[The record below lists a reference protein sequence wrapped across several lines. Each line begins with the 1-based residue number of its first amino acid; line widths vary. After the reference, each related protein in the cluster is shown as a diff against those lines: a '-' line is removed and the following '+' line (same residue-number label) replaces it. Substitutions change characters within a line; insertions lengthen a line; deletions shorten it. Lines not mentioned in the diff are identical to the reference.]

1 MHDCQRY
8 REDWLAGTEESQV
21 DCGECRSFC
30 EDANAILIATVVG
43 APPLPDVSEE
53 YWNGFENRL
62 RKTLARENAARSF
75 HAYWKWSAVAA
86 SVAIAAVATWGM
98 IRPAQHTAPQTTAQQ
113 IAAPQIEVV
122 DDHIQGLDPI
132 VVSYLER
139 SELFLRNYTKI
150 EPSDKEDLDDSR
162 ALAKQSLKEIGEQK
176 KLAGNFAPV
185 RITLDQY
192 ENVLREIKNLNSSQ
206 ELTDVQTRIRSNG
219 LIANMKAYQPQ
230 VILVSGR
237 YGR

>member
-1 MHDCQRY
+1 MHDCQSY
-8 REDWLAGTEESQV
+8 REDWLTGTVEGQV
-21 DCGECRSFC
+21 DCAECRSFC

-43 APPLPDVSEE
+43 APPLPDVTDE
-53 YWNGFENRL
+53 YWSGFENRL
-62 RKTLARENAARSF
+62 RESLDRENAARSF
-75 HAYWKWSAVAA
+75 HAYWKWTAVAA
-86 SVAIAAVATWGM
+86 SAAIATLVTWGM
-98 IRPAQHTAPQTTAQQ
+98 IRQARPTPPQAAVQQ

-122 DDHIQGLDPI
+122 DDHIQGLDPM
-132 VVSYLER
+132 VVAYLER

-162 ALAKQSLKEIGEQK
+162 ALAKQSLREIGEQK

-192 ENVLREIKNLNSSQ
+192 ENVLREIKNSHSS
-206 ELTDVQTRIRSNG
+206 EDLTDIQTRVLSRG

-230 VILVSGR
+230 FLLVSGH
-237 YGR
+237 

>member
-1 MHDCQRY
+1 MHDCQKY
-8 REDWLAGTEESQV
+8 REDWLAGTEEGPV

-30 EDANAILIATVVG
+30 EDANAILIAAVVG

-53 YWNGFENRL
+53 YWKGFENRL
-62 RKTLARENAARSF
+62 RKSLVRESAARSF
-75 HAYWKWSAVAA
+75 RVYWKWSAVAA
-86 SVAIAAVATWGM
+86 AAAIAAVVTWGT
-98 IRPAQHTAPQTTAQQ
+98 IRPAQPTAPGVTAQR
-113 IAAPQIEVV
+113 IAAPQLEVV
-122 DDHIQGLDPI
+122 DDHIQGLDPM

-150 EPSDKEDLDDSR
+150 VPADKEDLDDSR
-162 ALAKQSLKEIGEQK
+162 ALAKQSLMEIGEQK

-192 ENVLREIKNLNSSQ
+192 ENVLREIKNLNSTQ
-206 ELTDVQTRIRSNG
+206 ELTDVQTRILSHG

-230 VILVSGR
+230 VMLVSR
-237 YGR
+237 R

>member
-1 MHDCQRY
+1 MHDCQKY
-8 REDWLAGTEESQV
+8 REDWLAGTEEGQV

-53 YWNGFENRL
+53 YWKGFENRL
-62 RKTLARENAARSF
+62 RKSLVRENAARTF

-86 SVAIAAVATWGM
+86 SAAIAALVTWGM
-98 IRPAQHTAPQTTAQQ
+98 IREARPAAPQITAQQ
-113 IAAPQIEVV
+113 IPAPQIEVV
-122 DDHIQGLDPI
+122 DDHIQGLDPA
-132 VVSYLER
+132 VVTYLER

-162 ALAKQSLKEIGEQK
+162 ALAKQSLKDIAEQK
-176 KLAGNFAPV
+176 QLAGNFAPV

-192 ENVLREIKNLNSSQ
+192 ENVLREIKNSDSNE
-206 ELTDVQTRIRSNG
+206 ELADIQTRILAKG
-219 LIANMKAYQPQ
+219 LIANMKAYQPHFL
-230 VILVSGR
+230 LVSGR
-237 YGR
+237 

>member
-1 MHDCQRY
+1 MHDCQSY
-8 REDWLAGTEESQV
+8 REDWLAGTEEGQV
-21 DCGECRSFC
+21 DCGDCRSFC

-53 YWNGFENRL
+53 YWKEFENRL
-62 RKTLARENAARSF
+62 RKSLVRENAARTF
-75 HAYWKWSAVAA
+75 HSYWKWAPVAA
-86 SVAIAAVATWGM
+86 GAAIAAVVTWGS
-98 IRPAQHTAPQTTAQQ
+98 IRPAQPTATPVSAQQ
-113 IAAPQIEVV
+113 VAAPQIEIV
-122 DDHIQGLDPI
+122 DDHIQGLDPA
-132 VVSYLER
+132 VVTYLER

-150 EPSDKEDLDDSR
+150 EPANTEDLDDSR
-162 ALAKQSLKEIGEQK
+162 ALAKQSLMEIAEQK

-185 RITLDQY
+185 QITLDQY

-206 ELTDVQTRIRSNG
+206 ELNDVQTRIRSNG

>member
-8 REDWLAGTEESQV
+8 REDWLTGTEEGQV
-21 DCGECRSFC
+21 DCGECLSFC

-43 APPLPDVSEE
+43 APPLPDVSKE
-53 YWNGFENRL
+53 YWKGFEDRL
-62 RKTLARENAARSF
+62 RKSLVRENAARSF
-75 HAYWKWSAVAA
+75 RVYWKWAPVAA
-86 SVAIAAVATWGM
+86 GAAIAAVVTWGS
-98 IRPAQHTAPQTTAQQ
+98 IRPAHPVAPQIAAQQ

-122 DDHIQGLDPI
+122 DDHIQGLDPM
-132 VVSYLER
+132 VVAYLER

-206 ELTDVQTRIRSNG
+206 ELTDVQTRILSNG

>member
-1 MHDCQRY
+1 MHDCQSY
-8 REDWLAGTEESQV
+8 REDWLTGTEEGQV
-21 DCGECRSFC
+21 DCAECRSFC

-43 APPLPDVSEE
+43 APPLPDVTDE
-53 YWNGFENRL
+53 YWSGFENRL
-62 RKTLARENAARSF
+62 RVSLVRENAARSLR
-75 HAYWKWSAVAA
+75 AYWKWSAVAA
-86 SVAIAAVATWGM
+86 AAAIAAVVTWSA
-98 IRPAQHTAPQTTAQQ
+98 IRPAPPVAPQTTVQH
-113 IAAPQIEVV
+113 ISAPQIEVV
-122 DDHIQGLDPI
+122 DDHIQGLDPM
-132 VVSYLER
+132 VVAYLEK
-139 SELFLRNYTKI
+139 SELFLRSYTKI

-162 ALAKQSLKEIGEQK
+162 ALAKQSLREIGEQK

-206 ELTDVQTRIRSNG
+206 ELTDVQTRILSNG

>member
-43 APPLPDVSEE
+43 APPLPDVSRE
-53 YWNGFENRL
+53 YWKGFEDRL
-62 RKTLARENAARSF
+62 RKSLVRENAARSF
-75 HAYWKWSAVAA
+75 RVYWKWAPVAA
-86 SVAIAAVATWGM
+86 GAAIAAVVTWGS
-98 IRPAQHTAPQTTAQQ
+98 IRPARPVAPQIAAQQ
-113 IAAPQIEVV
+113 IAMPQIEVV
-122 DDHIQGLDPI
+122 DDHIQGLDPM
-132 VVSYLER
+132 VVAYLER

-162 ALAKQSLKEIGEQK
+162 ALAKESLREIGEQK

-192 ENVLREIKNLNSSQ
+192 ENVLREIKNSHSS
-206 ELTDVQTRIRSNG
+206 EDLADIKTRVLSRG

-230 VILVSGR
+230 FLLVSGH
-237 YGR
+237 